1 MHERA
6 WPSYG
11 NAPGPRQLSSPLW
24 AAPAGPQS
32 AARAAALL
40 LPAAC
45 IPLRIPLVTIPLYI
59 AGLPAP
65 SRSDSPGRQ
74 SLLLQRPA
82 CPPPAA
88 AATRQSGRAPMRL
101 PAWQRSMRSVQQ
113 RAETMPS
120 WPGEGPRKRGAG
132 ATGGT
137 QPPAQCWVQSNT
149 LHLGQTSQTCTA
161 IATATTTAAAAGT
174 ATATSLTTV
183 THLQLKHCNKCRQRG
198 AAGVSQAQQKGCPN
212 DCDDHHQRHL
222 QRPQAAASN
231 RGRRNEMRGALVC
244 IACTCSSPGAA
255 ARTGT
260 CRGVVR
266 RGKRV
271 YASAA
276 YKRRT
281 CTF

>member
-11 NAPGPRQLSSPLW
+11 NAPGPRQLSSHLW

-45 IPLRIPLVTIPLYI
+45 IPLRLPLVTIPLYI

-65 SRSDSPGRQ
+65 SRSDSPGRE

-88 AATRQSGRAPMRL
+88 AATRQSGPAPMRL
-101 PAWQRSMRSVQQ
+101 PAWQRSVQQ

-149 LHLGQTSQTCTA
+149 LHLSQMSQTCTA
-161 IATATTTAAAAGT
+161 IATATATAAPAGT
-174 ATATSLTTV
+174 ALLLSPA
-183 THLQLKHCNKCRQRG
+183 
-198 AAGVSQAQQKGCPN
+198 
-212 DCDDHHQRHL
+212 
-222 QRPQAAASN
+222 
-231 RGRRNEMRGALVC
+231 
-244 IACTCSSPGAA
+244 CSSNTAE
-255 ARTGT
+255 ARTPH
-260 CRGVVR
+260 C
-266 RGKRV
+266 
-271 YASAA
+271 YYCYCCHCHFPYYCYPPAA
-276 YKRRT
+276 QTLQQMPPAGR
-281 CTF
+281 CWSLPGPAEGLPQ